1 MGYVEEHTQSLSKD
15 TTYLP
20 LHQFIKQFKS
30 PCCINCLVLQAITT
44 LDFLLSPS
52 SISLSNII
60 TEGKNFFI
68 CTFSNQEINLN
79 FFFFFKSL
87 VMLTDSAL

>member
-30 PCCINCLVLQAITT
+30 PHCINCLVLQAITT
-44 LDFLLSPS
+44 LDFLLSLS
-52 SISLSNII
+52 SIS
-60 TEGKNFFI
+60 
-68 CTFSNQEINLN
+68 
-79 FFFFFKSL
+79 
-87 VMLTDSAL
+87 